1 MGLDVH
7 AVSLAV
13 VNIGNIG
20 ECLSGLGSRNYGII
34 LLACIAALSTVFLVV
49 GVDETQICICPVKV
63 IVMESCDCGKAFPV
77 PLLPRTSEDRLPKCL
92 SESSHSEKA
101 GIFHKS
107 VCGRAWILRFL
118 RASGSFFGLRLS
130 RLIAWLLPKAD
141 NIYVGSL
148 GC

>member
-1 MGLDVH
+1 
-7 AVSLAV
+7 
-13 VNIGNIG
+13 
-20 ECLSGLGSRNYGII
+20 
-34 LLACIAALSTVFLVV
+34 
-49 GVDETQICICPVKV
+49 
-63 IVMESCDCGKAFPV
+63 MESYDRGKAFPV
-77 PLLPRTSEDRLPKCL
+77 PLLPRALEDRLPKCL

-107 VCGRAWILRFL
+107 VCGRAWILLFP